1 MLCKIFR
8 QLLPNYSRYAANLN
22 MNAIRFFFT
31 HSVCARDSATRCC
44 SMRKATLISLVCVI
58 FIAMAKLSLKS
69 LALKWYFFCCPA
81 SANLYSEYFSL
92 FMKQLGFNSAQ
103 IGLTALFGLPQ
114 LLIPLFLLFGEKLR
128 ARNVVAVFGT
138 LGTAV
143 CCSLPL
149 VAIMIPEMK
158 PICRTEANVVKS
170 NDSLKVIQDGMLQY
184 ASSRPNYVNYVSTN
198 RSDAIKTHTFFP
210 YSSQNVTLIAPSTT
224 AVYPS
229 SSYTSDKTQL
239 LAKMPHNMLYLRKE
253 APQQAATAYHKL
265 TYSTDS
271 KRKVTQNRKWEIV
284 KGLGSIHLHSAVSM
298 KTRQSMNYL
307 PTNSQSQSTQH
318 STLGTNLLHSK
329 NSFEIKNVSSNVIHD
344 QSFASA
350 LLPLL
355 ILSRSLVVFFDRI
368 ILVQGNL
375 ATITYL
381 NNEKESYGSFFMW
394 VHIGSAL
401 STLSTALFA
410 VWEKINICGIE
421 KYGYFIAFILG
432 SIMALLSTLSLPWF
446 EFEYNQKKN
455 FNWSSVKSDVLNA
468 HYIFMFMVLFYN
480 GLCSTFQIYWEFWY
494 LDGLSATPLLIA
506 GAVLVRR
513 PIVAMSTFVS
523 GYLIRKIGDLKM
535 VCVALF
541 LYSMS
546 FLALSFTR
554 KPYLVLI
561 IDTLQG
567 AAFGFG
573 YCAFTVHFY
582 KASSKENS
590 SMILGKKWSVAK
602 SAL

>member
-1 MLCKIFR
+1 
-8 QLLPNYSRYAANLN
+8 
-22 MNAIRFFFT
+22 
-31 HSVCARDSATRCC
+31 
-44 SMRKATLISLVCVI
+44 
-58 FIAMAKLSLKS
+58 MAKFSLKS

-81 SANLYSEYFSL
+81 SVNLYSEYFSL

-103 IGLTALFGLPQ
+103 IGLTALFGVPQ
-114 LLIPLFLLFGEKLR
+114 LLIPLFLLFGEKFR
-128 ARNVVAVFGT
+128 ARNAVAVFGA

-149 VAIMIPEMK
+149 VAIVIPEMK
-158 PICRTEANVVKS
+158 PICRPEANVVKS

-184 ASSRPNYVNYVSTN
+184 ASLRPNYVNNVSTN
-198 RSDAIKTHTFFP
+198 RSNAIKIHTFLP
-210 YSSQNVTLIAPSTT
+210 YLSQNSTLIAPSTT

-229 SSYTSDKTQL
+229 SSYTSDKIQL
-239 LAKMPHNMLYLRKE
+239 LIYLRKD
-253 APQQAATAYHKL
+253 PSQQAANAINKS
-265 TYSTDS
+265 TYSKDFERKL
-271 KRKVTQNRKWEIV
+271 KRNGKREIV
-284 KGLGSIHLHSAVSM
+284 KSLGRIHS
-298 KTRQSMNYL
+298 QYL
-307 PTNSQSQSTQH
+307 PSNSQSQYIHH
-318 STLGTNLLHSK
+318 SSLGKGLLHS
-329 NSFEIKNVSSNVIHD
+329 NSSYNIKKIYSKVQD

-381 NNEKESYGSFFMW
+381 KNEKESYGSFFMW
-394 VHIGSAL
+394 AHIGSAL
-401 STLSTALFA
+401 SIASTAVFA
-410 VWEKINICGIE
+410 LWEKIYICGIE
-421 KYGYFIAFILG
+421 NYGYFIAFILAG
-432 SIMALLSTLSLPWF
+432 FMSLLSTLSLPWF
-446 EFEYNQKKN
+446 KFEYNEKKN
-455 FNWSSVKSDVLNA
+455 FEWSSVKSDVLNG
-468 HYIFMFMVLFYN
+468 HYIFMFVVLFYT
-480 GLCSTFQIYWEFWY
+480 GLCLTFQVYWEFWY
-494 LDGLSATPLLIA
+494 LDGLSAGPLLIA
-506 GAVLVRR
+506 GAVLIRR
-513 PIVAMSTFVS
+513 PILAMSTFS
-523 GYLIRKIGDLKM
+523 SSYFIRKIGDLKM

-573 YCAFTVHFY
+573 YCALTVHFY

-590 SMILGKKWSVAK
+590 GMILGKKWSVAK
-602 SAL
+602 PLERWEVAACSHLVLNGLNDLYDWAKTSI

>member
-1 MLCKIFR
+1 
-8 QLLPNYSRYAANLN
+8 
-22 MNAIRFFFT
+22 
-31 HSVCARDSATRCC
+31 
-44 SMRKATLISLVCVI
+44 
-58 FIAMAKLSLKS
+58 MAKFSLKS

-81 SANLYSEYFSL
+81 SANLYSEYISL
-92 FMKQLGFNSAQ
+92 FMKQLGFNAAQ

-114 LLIPLFLLFGEKLR
+114 LLIPLFLLFGEKFR
-128 ARNVVAVFGT
+128 ARNAVAVLGT
-138 LGTAV
+138 LGTAL

-149 VAIMIPEMK
+149 VAIAIPEMK

-170 NDSLKVIQDGMLQY
+170 NDSLKVIQDGMLQH
-184 ASSRPNYVNYVSTN
+184 ASSRPNYVNNVGTN
-198 RSDAIKTHTFFP
+198 RSDAIKTHTFLP
-210 YSSQNVTLIAPSTT
+210 YSSQNVTLIVPSTT
-224 AVYPS
+224 VVYPS

-239 LAKMPHNMLYLRKE
+239 LAKMPHNMPYLRKQ
-253 APQQAATAYHKL
+253 PSQQVATTYNKL
-265 TYSTDS
+265 TYSTDF
-271 KRKVTQNRKWEIV
+271 KRKLTQNSKGEIV
-284 KGLGSIHLHSAVSM
+284 KGLSSIHSPYSHHKTYSAVST

-318 STLGTNLLHSK
+318 SALGTNSLHS
-329 NSFEIKNVSSNVIHD
+329 NSSYNIKSISSNVKHD

-350 LLPLL
+350 LLPLM

-381 NNEKESYGSFFMW
+381 KNEKESYGSFFMW

-401 STLSTALFA
+401 SILSTALFA
-410 VWEKINICGIE
+410 MWEKINICGIE
-421 KYGYFIAFILG
+421 KYGYFIAFIVG

-455 FNWSSVKSDVLNA
+455 FDWSGVKSDVLNV

-480 GLCSTFQIYWEFWY
+480 GLCSTFQVYWEFWY

-541 LYSMS
+541 LYSIS

-590 SMILGKKWSVAK
+590 SMILGKKWCVAK
-602 SAL
+602 PAL